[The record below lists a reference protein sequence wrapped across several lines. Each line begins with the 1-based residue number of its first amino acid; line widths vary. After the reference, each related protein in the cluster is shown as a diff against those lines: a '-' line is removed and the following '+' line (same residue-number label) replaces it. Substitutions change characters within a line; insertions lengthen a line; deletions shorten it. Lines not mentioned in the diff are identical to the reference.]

1 MEGSL
6 CTYPRKAAKGT
17 SNASLLLGMPRI
29 FSSKVLFP
37 CTFAQAAQGA
47 FARCHAVTDR
57 AAVWQKYPNPYAEH
71 VRSVDVLDR
80 RVCPDTGVI
89 HTERII
95 TVEMNAPRWIRRL
108 LGTHGDTY
116 VQELITVDPKGPSV
130 ELNSTKCVPELRG
143 HSS

>member
-1 MEGSL
+1 
-6 CTYPRKAAKGT
+6 
-17 SNASLLLGMPRI
+17 MPRV
-29 FSSKVLFP
+29 FTSKVLFP
-37 CTFAQAAQGA
+37 CTFAQAAQGTS
-47 FARCHAVTDR
+47 ARRHTATDR

-95 TVEMNAPRWIRRL
+95 TVELNAPRWIRRL

-116 VQELITVDPKGPSV
+116 VHELVTVDPKGPSV
-130 ELNSTKCVPELRG
+130 EMNSTKCVLAQPG
-143 HSS
+143 YIS